1 MNDNDILNIE
11 KRVFETTEGKWFVK
25 DNKIIVVLPE
35 ISLEPIIIAN
45 FPEETIEFQKNL
57 DFIVNSRFDIINL
70 LNELKRLRALLEINN
85 VDYVI

>member
-45 FPEETIEFQKNL
+45 FPEETIEFQKNI

-70 LNELKRLRALLEINN
+70 LNELKRLRSLLEINN

>member
-57 DFIVNSRFDIINL
+57 DFIVNSRFDIVNL
-70 LNELKRLRALLEINN
+70 LNEVKRLRALLEINN

>member
-35 ISLEPIIIAN
+35 ISLEPITIAS

-57 DFIVNSRFDIINL
+57 DFIVNSRFDIVNL
-70 LNELKRLRALLEINN
+70 LNEVKRLRALLEINN